1 MDQTTGQSKNNAES
15 NRIRSGH
22 AKLEAWN
29 QFGPYLSERQWST
42 VREDYSPDGSAWTY
56 FPHDHARSRAYRW
69 GEDGLGGICDD
80 HQRLCFA
87 LALWNGKD
95 PILKERL
102 FGLTGVEGNHAEDV
116 KEEYFYLD
124 ATPTSSYLKFL
135 YKYPQ
140 IPFPY
145 EELVKGNKARTRL
158 ELEMELVDTGV
169 FDDGRYFDVFVEY
182 AKADPFD
189 IRVRI
194 TIINRSSQPAPIHV
208 IPTLWFRNTWSWD
221 KTTTHPKLWLE
232 GDNVHADYD
241 HDGTPEMYLSTAE
254 TPEWL
259 FTENLTNPAR
269 IFGTPN
275 PEGFFKDGFHD
286 RIVNDKVHAVNSAH
300 QGTKAGAHYQF
311 MLAGGEERVLHL
323 RLSKG
328 KPGPLTVA
336 QSQEVFAA
344 RIKEA
349 DDFYSGLMFG
359 AGDPEKKM
367 IQRQAWA
374 GMLWSRQ
381 YYHLD
386 VNKWLTGDPDQPP
399 PPPNRAQGRNKEWA
413 HMYCGDII
421 SMPDKWEYP
430 WYAAWDLGFHAVAL
444 AGIDPTMAKEQL
456 HTLMRVWYIHP
467 NGQLPAYEW
476 NFSDVNPP
484 VHAWACWRVYQIDR
498 AMTGRRD
505 MEFLQRAFHKL
516 LLTFTWWVNR
526 KDPEGRNVF
535 QGGFLGLD
543 NIGVF
548 DRSAPLPMGGHIHQA
563 DGTSWVAMFCLNMM
577 RIALELSAYMPAYQ
591 EMVTKFFQ
599 HFLLIAGAMTN
610 IGGRGINLWDE
621 NDGFFYDVLSM
632 PDGSTTP
639 MKLRSMVG
647 LAPLFAVEVLDPELM
662 RRVPEF
668 AERLE
673 WFSKTY
679 PKSASLVSRWYE
691 NGVGETRLLSLLRGH
706 RMKCLLK
713 RALDETEFLSPY
725 GVRALSRYHKAHP
738 YVFECQDVRH
748 EVHYTPGESDSELF
762 GGNSNWRGPI
772 WFPVNY
778 LLIESLH
785 KFHYYY
791 GDDFK
796 IECPTGSGR
805 YMTLIEG
812 ADELSRRMIKLFLK
826 DDDGRRPIHGTSERH
841 QYDPHFKDHL
851 LFHEYFHGDSGRG
864 MGAGHQT
871 GWTGLIAA
879 LIGGIPQT
887 VTLCT
892 VR

>member
-1 MDQTTGQSKNNAES
+1 MVPPPIPSNHNAES

-22 AKLEAWN
+22 AKLEPWN
-29 QFGPYLSERQWST
+29 RFGPYLSERQWAT
-42 VREDYSPDGSAWTY
+42 VREDYSADGSAWTY
-56 FPHDHARSRAYRW
+56 LPHDHARSRAYRW
-69 GEDGLGGICDD
+69 GEDGLGGISDD

-87 LALWNGKD
+87 IALWNEKD

-135 YKYPQ
+135 YKYPHA
-140 IPFPY
+140 PFPY
-145 EELVKGNKARTRL
+145 ARLVSENKARTKAEL
-158 ELEMELVDTGV
+158 ELELIDTGV
-169 FDDGRYFDVFVEY
+169 FDDNRYFDVFVEY
-182 AKADPFD
+182 AKLDPFD

-194 TIINRSSQPAPIHV
+194 TLINRSTQPAPIHL

-221 KTTTHPKLWLE
+221 KTTVRPSLWLQ
-232 GDNVHADYD
+232 GANVHADYN
-241 HDGTPEMYLSTAE
+241 HDGAPEMYLSAQDS
-254 TPEWL
+254 PEWL
-259 FTENLTNPAR
+259 FTENETNPAR
-269 IFGTPN
+269 VFGTP
-275 PEGFFKDGFHD
+275 PVTGFFKDAFHD
-286 RIVNDKVHAVNSAH
+286 RIIQNAVHAVNPAH
-300 QGTKAGAHYQF
+300 KGSKAGAHYKF
-311 MLAGGEERVLHL
+311 LLAGQEERVIHL

-328 KPGPLTVA
+328 IPGPLDIA
-336 QSQEVFAA
+336 QSQQVFAD

-349 DDFYSGLMFG
+349 NTFYDGLTFG
-359 AGDPEKKM
+359 SSIPEQKQ

-381 YYHLD
+381 YYHMD
-386 VNKWLTGDPDQPP
+386 VNKWLSGDPDQPP
-399 PPPNRAQGRNKEWA
+399 PPPGRDQGRNKEWA
-413 HMYCGDII
+413 HMHCGDII

-430 WYAAWDLGFHAVAL
+430 WYAAWDLAFHAIAL
-444 AGIDPTMAKEQL
+444 AGVDPVMAKEQL
-456 HTLMRVWYIHP
+456 HILMRVWYIHP

-498 AMTGRRD
+498 AVSGRRD
-505 MEFLQRAFHKL
+505 LEFLQRTFHKL
-516 LLTFTWWVNR
+516 LLNFTWWVNR

-548 DRSAPLPMGGHIHQA
+548 DRSAPLPMGGQIHQA

-577 RIALELSAYMPAYQ
+577 RIALELSAFMPAYQ

-621 NDGFFYDVLSM
+621 TDGFFYDVLSL
-632 PDGSTTP
+632 PDGSTMP

-662 RRVPEF
+662 RKVPEF

-679 PKSASLVSRWYE
+679 PQNASLVSRWYE

-706 RMKCLLK
+706 RMKCLLR

-738 YVFECQDVRH
+738 YVFECQNVRH
-748 EVHYTPGESDSELF
+748 EVHYTPGESDSGLF
-762 GGNSNWRGPI
+762 GGNSNWRGPV

-785 KFHYYY
+785 KFHSYY
-791 GDDFK
+791 GDDFT

-805 YMTLIEG
+805 YLTLIEA
-812 ADELSRRMIKLFLK
+812 ADELSRRMIRLFLK
-826 DDDGRRPIHGTSERH
+826 DADGRRPIHGTSERH
-841 QYDPHFKDHL
+841 QYDPHFKDHI

-864 MGAGHQT
+864 MGAPHQT

-887 VTLCT
+887 ATLCT